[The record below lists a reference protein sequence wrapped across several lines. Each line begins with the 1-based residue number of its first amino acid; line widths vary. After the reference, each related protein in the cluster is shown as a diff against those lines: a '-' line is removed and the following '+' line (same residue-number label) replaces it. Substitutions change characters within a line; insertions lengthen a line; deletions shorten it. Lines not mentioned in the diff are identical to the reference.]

1 MALKDA
7 RGNLL
12 GTDSAAARDAAETA
26 LWRMMSF
33 YDPPLPDLDRA
44 IAHDPHWPL
53 PHVMKAGF
61 LLSLTEP
68 SMVPDARSHLE
79 RAQSLLAAAP
89 LREHAH
95 WEGAERVFR
104 SSARSLESESVIV
117 ASVDRFTCMLQRQ
130 GYAATVAREVQS
142 RSLRP

>member
-12 GTDSAAARDAAETA
+12 GTDSAAAREAVETA

-44 IAHDPHWPL
+44 IAADPYWPL

-68 SMVPDARSHLE
+68 SLLTEARGHLD
-79 RAQSLLAAAP
+79 RAEALLSAAP
-89 LREHAH
+89 ARERAH
-95 WEGAERVFR
+95 WEATRRV
-104 SSARSLESESVIV
+104 L
-117 ASVDRFTCMLQRQ
+117 D
-130 GYAATVAREVQS
+130 
-142 RSLRP
+142 